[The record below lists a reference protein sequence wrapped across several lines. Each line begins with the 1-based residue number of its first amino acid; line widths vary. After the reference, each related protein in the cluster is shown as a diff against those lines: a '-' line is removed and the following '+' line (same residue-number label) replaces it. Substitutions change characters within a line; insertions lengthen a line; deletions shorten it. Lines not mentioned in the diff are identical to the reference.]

1 MQKCFH
7 EFTILHSCIA
17 AVCEDHKII
26 AVTQVFLD
34 AERVFHVPVEF
45 VQVDVRKYLAR
56 HIADG
61 DTARRFKSTLSL
73 SLSLCAP
80 NTHICV
86 IAIDHCLEEPHRNI
100 IIDPPAEDM
109 EKCFVIDGIEEFA
122 DIPAPEET
130 IAILCKALLC
140 SFDCCQ

>member
-56 HIADG
+56 HIADS
-61 DTARRFKSTLSL
+61 DAAPRFDKDSL
-73 SLSLCAP
+73 SLFYFRSQYPHVLHGYRSLP
-80 NTHICV
+80 
-86 IAIDHCLEEPHRNI
+86 
-100 IIDPPAEDM
+100 
-109 EKCFVIDGIEEFA
+109 
-122 DIPAPEET
+122 
-130 IAILCKALLC
+130 
-140 SFDCCQ
+140 